1 MFTEMLPVLGATT
14 AAKGFIGA
22 IQNSPQMQAAGR
34 ASSQIQQITQTADKN
49 SAFNQ
54 ASADKQ
60 MDFQREANRLAM
72 EFNSREAARNREWQ
86 ERMSSTAHQREVQDL
101 IKAGLNPVLSA
112 TGGNGAS
119 TTSGATAS
127 GVSSSGAMASADT
140 SGNAARASLMGS
152 YMSSMAS
159 MANAATSALSNL
171 TVAQRNNETS
181 KLIAEAN
188 IANSQWTTRYTA
200 EQQKALAHIY
210 GRYGIQQ
217 AATSGAY
224 NLSAAQTSALAS
236 RFSSETALAMELTR
250 QEGLDQ
256 RQADELAHDIWMSE
270 NYPTSSVGGLSALL
284 NGALGNS
291 SNPILSGVAGA
302 IGLRNDGR
310 GSSFGGKSRDSGRPG
325 GASTHSYTYGSGS
338 SGTKS
343 SGFGG
348 KFKK

>member
-14 AAKGFIGA
+14 AAKGVIGA

-72 EFNSREAARNREWQ
+72 EFNSREAVRNREWQ

-101 IKAGLNPVLSA
+101 IKAGLNPVLSV

-127 GVSSSGAMASADT
+127 GVSSSGASASADM

-152 YMSSMAS
+152 YMASMAS

-188 IANSQWTTRYTA
+188 IANSQWTTKYTA

-210 GRYGIQQ
+210 GKYGIQQ

-256 RQADELAHDIWMSE
+256 RQADELAHDIFMSE
-270 NYPTSSVGGLSALL
+270 NYPTSTVGGVSALV
-284 NGALGNS
+284 NGVLGNS
-291 SNPILSGVAGA
+291 SNPILGTVSDA
-302 IGLRNDGR
+302 IGLGFGKR
-310 GSSFGGKSRDSGRPG
+310 GSGFGGKSTNTG
-325 GASTHSYTYGSGS
+325 GASEHKYTYGSGS
-338 SGTKS
+338 SGKKS

-348 KFKK
+348 KYGK